1 MNPDT
6 VTFDVTY
13 TESRSRLTSAFRYIL
28 ALPHLLFAGLWGYAA
43 NILAFLQ
50 WFVILFT
57 GRRNQGMWDFQRAY
71 LGYEVRVSSYASL
84 LYDEYP
90 NFGSTWRDEPVA
102 FGFDFRPDANR
113 LTSALRLIWIIPAL
127 FISFFLGIA
136 VFFIL
141 FVSWVVIIVTGRHP
155 RGMWDF
161 IRACVPLQLRAVGLR
176 DVDDGRVSALRRFG
190 ADEHAPARRPPRVI
204 RQHPAEHRDAAPAAV
219 GSAGWLTARQA
230 MTVVT
235 STSGRDDDHGR
246 DGDSRPERGRRC
258 QRHTDRA
265 DDLRGS
271 RFWVAARCGVGLHER
286 AGGR

>member
-1 MNPDT
+1 
-6 VTFDVTY
+6 
-13 TESRSRLTSAFRYIL
+13 
-28 ALPHLLFAGLWGYAA
+28 
-43 NILAFLQ
+43 
-50 WFVILFT
+50 
-57 GRRNQGMWDFQRAY
+57 MWDFQRAY

-113 LTSALRLIWIIPAL
+113 LTSALRLIWIIPAM

-161 IRACVPLQLRAVGLR
+161 TARVYRFSFELSAYAMLMTDEYPRY
-176 DVDDGRVSALRRFG
+176 DGFG

-219 GSAGWLTARQA
+219 GSAGWLTETLRWVWSPSQL
-230 MTVVT
+230 MTPDLDEVL
-235 STSGRDDDHGR
+235 
-246 DGDSRPERGRRC
+246 SRPSEGCNTSAWLGLGAGDGSKSQPRK
-258 QRHTDRA
+258 A
-265 DDLRGS
+265 D
-271 RFWVAARCGVGLHER
+271 V
-286 AGGR
+286 

>member
-71 LGYEVRVSSYASL
+71 LGYEARVSSYASL

-161 IRACVPLQLRAVGLR
+161 TA
-176 DVDDGRVSALRRFG
+176 RVYRFSFELSAYAMLMT
-190 ADEHAPARRPPRVI
+190 DEYPRY
-204 RQHPAEHRDAAPAAV
+204 D
-219 GSAGWLTARQA
+219 GSAP
-230 MTVVT
+230 T
-235 STSGRDDDHGR
+235 STLPPGDRPGSFGSIPPSTGTPLPPPSG
-246 DGDSRPERGRRC
+246 PP
-258 QRHTDRA
+258 
-265 DDLRGS
+265 
-271 RFWVAARCGVGLHER
+271 
-286 AGGR
+286 AG